1 MDFVFS
7 IVSIVK
13 LWSGNWAT
21 AVLFNEYKV
30 APLVACCPPLLTL
43 ESLFYAFMQPCIEC
57 LFTVSQK
64 YPASKSPK
72 YCVRWMMEVSQSWCP
87 RGLSW

>member
-13 LWSGNWAT
+13 RWSGNWAT

-30 APLVACCPPLLTL
+30 APLVACCPLLVD
-43 ESLFYAFMQPCIEC
+43 S
-57 LFTVSQK
+57 
-64 YPASKSPK
+64 
-72 YCVRWMMEVSQSWCP
+72 
-87 RGLSW
+87 

>member
-43 ESLFYAFMQPCIEC
+43 ESLFYAFMQP
-57 LFTVSQK
+57 LNVSLQFLK
-64 YPASKSPK
+64 NIQQLKVLCAADDGG
-72 YCVRWMMEVSQSWCP
+72 VSELVP
-87 RGLSW
+87 

>member
-1 MDFVFS
+1 MIMMIMVMMVMVMVMVMVIVVFRIFILEKKCDFVDYVFS

-30 APLVACCPPLLTL
+30 APLVACCPP
-43 ESLFYAFMQPCIEC
+43 C
-57 LFTVSQK
+57 
-64 YPASKSPK
+64 
-72 YCVRWMMEVSQSWCP
+72 
-87 RGLSW
+87 

>member
-30 APLVACCPPLLTL
+30 APLVAPLVAPP
-43 ESLFYAFMQPCIEC
+43 C
-57 LFTVSQK
+57 
-64 YPASKSPK
+64 
-72 YCVRWMMEVSQSWCP
+72 
-87 RGLSW
+87 